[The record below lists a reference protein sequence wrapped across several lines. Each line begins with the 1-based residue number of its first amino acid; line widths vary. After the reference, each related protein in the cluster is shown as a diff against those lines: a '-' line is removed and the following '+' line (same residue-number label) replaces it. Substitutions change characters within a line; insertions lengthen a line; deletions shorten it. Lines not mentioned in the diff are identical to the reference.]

1 MHAATAPA
9 HGARALVEPV
19 PALPCSL
26 CGWYH
31 LCVSRLLS
39 ARCELPARTE
49 RATARAPRRLRLSE
63 MLLGPAPPGFVF
75 APKHKSNA
83 YSASEGA
90 MAFEGAENG

>member
-1 MHAATAPA
+1 
-9 HGARALVEPV
+9 
-19 PALPCSL
+19 
-26 CGWYH
+26 
-31 LCVSRLLS
+31 
-39 ARCELPARTE
+39 
-49 RATARAPRRLRLSE
+49 